1 MVPEALG
8 VISPSDY
15 AQVERRSITFLDHTM
30 SREEAFGLKKY
41 IRIIHFKKK
50 FGLSTEVWVEHFA

>member
-50 FGLSTEVWVEHFA
+50 FGLSTEV